1 MEPNKK
7 STIRTVLI
15 IFASILFYTVLQ
27 NTRLLAEWL
36 SFIGNVMAPI
46 FIGIVLAFLINLPLN
61 LFEKRIF
68 AGVGKK
74 KPKLWNAVRR
84 PICLVLSV
92 VVFLGIITL
101 VFFLIVPEV
110 KNTAVGVIKA
120 LPGQAETLVGELRE
134 WINRLRLPIDV
145 TELFDEPDWNSISK
159 ELLSG
164 ITDTGSTVIT
174 TTIDVTSGVVG
185 GLFNFVIGF
194 ALSIYVLSAKE
205 KLARHGKRLLAA
217 ILPKEKC
224 DRAVSVIRMSGN
236 VFTKFIA
243 GQLAEALIIGVICY
257 VGMIVFRMPYALMVS
272 AIIAVTA
279 LVPVVGTF
287 VGTAFGA
294 LMILFVSPIKAI
306 GFVIFI
312 IVAQQIDNNLI
323 YPRIVGSSVG
333 LPGIWVLC
341 AVTVGGGF
349 FGALGIL
356 LSVPVCAVLYF
367 LVGEFVVKKEK
378 LSGEETAVD
387 AAAPH
392 SDGDGPN

>member
-7 STIRTVLI
+7 GTLKTVLI

-27 NTRLLAEWL
+27 NTKLLADWF

-46 FIGIVLAFLINLPLN
+46 FIGIALAFLINLPLN
-61 LFEKRIF
+61 LFERRIF

-74 KPKLWNAVRR
+74 KPKLWGAVRR
-84 PICLVLSV
+84 PLCLVLSV
-92 VVFLGIITL
+92 LVFLGVITL

-110 KNTAVGVIKA
+110 KNTAVGMIKA
-120 LPGQAETLVGELRE
+120 LPGQAETLVGKVGE
-134 WINRLRLPIDV
+134 WIERLRLPIDI
-145 TELFDEPDWNSISK
+145 TDFFKEPDWNSLSK

-164 ITDTGSTVIT
+164 ITDTGSTVIS
-174 TTIDVTSGVVG
+174 TTIGVTSEVLG
-185 GLFNFVIGF
+185 GLMDFVIGF
-194 ALSIYVLSAKE
+194 ALSIYILSSKE
-205 KLARHGKRLLAA
+205 KLARHGMRLLAA
-217 ILPKEKC
+217 ILPREKC
-224 DRAVSVIRMSGN
+224 DRAVSVIRMSGD

-257 VGMIVFRMPYALMVS
+257 VGMLVFRMPYALMVS

-279 LVPVVGTF
+279 LVPVFGTF

-294 LMILFVSPIKAI
+294 LMILFVNPIKAV

-312 IVAQQIDNNLI
+312 IIAQQIDNNLI
-323 YPRIVGSSVG
+323 YPRVVGSSVG

-349 FGALGIL
+349 FGAVGIL

-367 LVGEFVVKKEK
+367 LICEFVVKKEK
-378 LSGEETAVD
+378 LSEEKLRS
-387 AAAPH
+387 AAPEA
-392 SDGDGPN
+392 DGDGPN

>member
-7 STIRTVLI
+7 GTLKTVLI

-27 NTRLLAEWL
+27 NTRLLADWL
-36 SFIGNVMAPI
+36 SFIGGVMAPI

-61 LFEKRIF
+61 LFERKIF

-74 KPKLWNAVRR
+74 KPKLWGAVRR
-84 PICLVLSV
+84 PLCLVLSV
-92 VVFLGIITL
+92 LVFLGVITL

-110 KNTAVGVIKA
+110 KNTAVGMIKA
-120 LPGQAETLVGELRE
+120 LPGQAEALVGKAGE
-134 WINRLRLPIDV
+134 WIERLKLPID
-145 TELFDEPDWNSISK
+145 LADFFKEPDWNSLSK

-164 ITDTGSTVIT
+164 ITDTGSTVIS
-174 TTIDVTSGVVG
+174 TTIGFTSEVLG
-185 GLFNFVIGF
+185 GLMNFVIGF
-194 ALSIYVLSAKE
+194 ALSIYILSSKE
-205 KLARHGKRLLAA
+205 KLTRHGGRLLAA
-217 ILPKEKC
+217 ILPREKC
-224 DRAVSVIRMSGN
+224 DRAVSVIRMSGD

-257 VGMIVFRMPYALMVS
+257 VGMLVFRMPYALMVS

-279 LVPVVGTF
+279 LVPVFGTF

-294 LMILFVSPIKAI
+294 LMILFVSPIKAV

-312 IVAQQIDNNLI
+312 IIAQQIDNNLI
-323 YPRIVGSSVG
+323 YPRVVGSSVG

-349 FGALGIL
+349 FGAVGIL

-367 LVGEFVVKKEK
+367 LICEFVVKKEK
-378 LSGEETAVD
+378 LSEEKLPD
-387 AAAPH
+387 KSAPET
-392 SDGDGPN
+392 DGDSPN